1 MRLRSIGFIVAL
13 ALGLLMVPLAAGTQQ
28 PGKVYLVG
36 LSQTDRDQCPPAH
49 DGPGQGEDVP

>member
-1 MRLRSIGFIVAL
+1 MRLRSIGLIVTLALSMAL
-13 ALGLLMVPLAAGTQQ
+13 APLGTGTQQ